1 MSNKKALNFRMT
13 SSQLLGPVHIV
24 SAHAV
29 RHYMHARKRG
39 GMVIDEPT
47 VFSNAFSKGRNDI
60 SIPIFINQKAANIK
74 ILKTRSRD
82 ANYSKGTGPLLI
94 WSVS

>member
-1 MSNKKALNFRMT
+1 
-13 SSQLLGPVHIV
+13 
-24 SAHAV
+24 
-29 RHYMHARKRG
+29 
-39 GMVIDEPT
+39 MVIDEPT

-60 SIPIFINQKAANIK
+60 SIPIIINQKAANIK
-74 ILKTRSRD
+74 VLKTRSRD

>member
-1 MSNKKALNFRMT
+1 
-13 SSQLLGPVHIV
+13 
-24 SAHAV
+24 
-29 RHYMHARKRG
+29 
-39 GMVIDEPT
+39 MVIDEPT

-60 SIPIFINQKAANIK
+60 SIPIIINQKAANIK
-74 ILKTRSRD
+74 VLKTRSTD